1 MTQPP
6 QYCPH
11 CDTMYEPSVEDCN
24 YPFVSHDDEEEEES
38 K

>member
-24 YPFVSHDDEEEEES
+24 CPWNPHEEES

>member
-6 QYCPH
+6 RYCPH

-24 YPFVSHDDEEEEES
+24 CPFVSDGQEES